1 MVTLLPVDPLAKRTV
16 CECSAVE
23 RVLPSYAGACLS
35 NLTPALLGTTEQ
47 WPVWIPD
54 VAKDASQVVLLVVDA
69 LGWEQLAE
77 HGRVAPTLSSMEG
90 GPITSVSPTTT
101 SAALTSIATGRAPG
115 EHGVVGYRISVQG
128 ETLNSLRWTTGSGD
142 ARKNIDPLE
151 FQPYPVFD
159 DQAPPVITKAEFE
172 RTGFTAA
179 HLRTGRFV
187 GYRTISGIAVEV
199 ERELRSGESFVYA
212 YYDGIDRIAHEFGFG
227 EHYDAELQ
235 MVDRLVDDILAV
247 LPRGAVLLVTAD
259 HGQVDC
265 TGSATTLAK
274 EIDDRILRQSGEA
287 RFRWLHVRDGDTEHV
302 AQLAREAHGDQA
314 WVHTIDEVLA
324 EEWFGPVVESGPRE
338 RLGDVAIV
346 AKDNHVFVDPKDN
359 VPIELKGRHGSFTSA
374 EMYVPLLA
382 GWR

>member
-1 MVTLLPVDPLAKRTV
+1 MVDPSERWAV
-16 CECSAVE
+16 CECSGVE
-23 RVLPSYAGACLS
+23 RVLPSYDGACLS
-35 NLTPALLGTTEQ
+35 NLTPALLGSPEV
-47 WPVWIPD
+47 WPEWIPD
-54 VAKDASQVVLLVVDA
+54 VARDASQIVLLVVDA
-69 LGWEQLAE
+69 LGWEQLGERA
-77 HGRVAPTLSSMEG
+77 RSAPTMAHMEG
-90 GPITSVSPTTT
+90 GPITSVTPTTT
-101 SAALTSIATGRAPG
+101 SAALTSIATGRPPG

-142 ARKNIDPLE
+142 ARRSIDPAT
-151 FQPYPVFD
+151 FQPYSVFD
-159 DQAPPVITKAEFE
+159 DQAPPVITKGEFQ
-172 RTGFTAA
+172 RTGFTTA

-199 ERELRSGESFVYA
+199 ERELRAGEPFVYA
-212 YYDGIDRIAHEFGFG
+212 YYDGIDRIAHEYGFG
-227 EHYDAELQ
+227 AHYDAELRL
-235 MVDRLVDDILAV
+235 VDRLVDDLLAA

-259 HGQVDC
+259 HGQIDC
-265 TGSATTLAK
+265 TGSATPLAK
-274 EIDDRILRQSGEA
+274 EISDRILRQSGEA

-324 EEWFGPVVESGPRE
+324 EGWFGPTVEAEPRQ
-338 RLGDVAIV
+338 RLGDVAVV
-346 AKDNHVFVDPKDN
+346 AKANHVFIDPKDN